1 MNGLKHMLTE
11 EKKRLEKIIRQAK
24 QGLQS
29 APEGY
34 LRISKGKKKPRYYHC
49 MEDVRS
55 GAYISNKNV
64 ELPGLLAQKTYNHQ
78 VMKKAEV
85 RLKQITKILEDY
97 SDSEIEELYTS
108 LSEERRKLIT
118 PVEPLWEQVVQQW
131 LQQPYLGKQF
141 QENMPVIL
149 TNKGM
154 RVRSKSE
161 KTIADYFDQH
171 GIPYKYE
178 CPLYLEGYGII
189 YPDFTIMSAKNGK
202 VIYWEHFGR
211 MDDPGYARKTVKKID
226 LYEKNG
232 LFQGVRLIMTYE
244 TEHSVL
250 NVRTIERLVKQY
262 LQ

>member
-1 MNGLKHMLTE
+1 MNGLNNMLTE
-11 EKKRLEKIIRQAK
+11 EKKRLERIIRQAK
-24 QGLQS
+24 QGLHF

-34 LRISKGKKKPRYYHC
+34 LRISRGKKKPRYYHC
-49 MEDVRS
+49 REDDRNGV
-55 GAYISNKNV
+55 YISNKNA
-64 ELPGLLAQKTYNHQ
+64 ELPGLLAQKTYDCQ
-78 VMKKAEV
+78 VLKKAES
-85 RLKQITKILEDY
+85 RLKQISKILEDY
-97 SDSEIEELYTS
+97 SDCEIEDLYSS
-108 LSEERRKLIT
+108 LSEERKKLIT
-118 PVEPLWEQVVQQW
+118 PIEPLWEQAVQQW
-131 LQQPYLGKQF
+131 LQQSYQGKDF
-141 QENMPVIL
+141 SDDAPVIL
-149 TNKGM
+149 TNKGL

-161 KTIADYFDQH
+161 KTIADYFDQQ
-171 GIPYKYE
+171 GVPYKYE

-250 NVRTIERLVKQY
+250 NVRAIERLVKQY